1 MDQNICFILIK
12 LRRVLQNNKVEFKT
26 ELPEGS
32 ETKCKIQVQKETE
45 DGMIDDSCDEESP
58 KGYAGY
64 CK

>member
-1 MDQNICFILIK
+1 MGLTQNSK
-12 LRRVLQNNKVEFKT
+12 LLFFQNNKVVFKT

-32 ETKCKIQVQKETE
+32 ETKCKIQVQKETD